1 MNINKITS
9 NFSRTTST
17 SLLRYDLWENLI
29 SRIVGLDGTCF
40 ESVRGYLLRII
51 FEICPTDLIN
61 STVHR
66 HRCSESAVC
75 LKTDPD
81 EKHDFE
87 HILKQYPPPSSRTSA
102 SMVIAIGG
110 EKKIYAYVN
119 DNNTLKSMIILT

>member
-9 NFSRTTST
+9 NFSRTTSST

-29 SRIVGLDGTCF
+29 SRIVGSDGTCF

-51 FEICPTDLIN
+51 FEICPTNLIN
-61 STVHR
+61 STVH
-66 HRCSESAVC
+66 HRGCSEPAVC
-75 LKTDPD
+75 LKMGPD
-81 EKHDFE
+81 EKHGFE

-110 EKKIYAYVN
+110 EKTIYAY
-119 DNNTLKSMIILT
+119 LRERL